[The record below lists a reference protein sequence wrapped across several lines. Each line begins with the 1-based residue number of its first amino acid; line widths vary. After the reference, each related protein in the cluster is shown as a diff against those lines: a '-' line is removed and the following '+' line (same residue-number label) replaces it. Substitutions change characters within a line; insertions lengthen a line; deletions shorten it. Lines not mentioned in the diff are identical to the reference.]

1 MRAYASSLALLA
13 ATVEA
18 IIAVA
23 LIVGFARKP
32 ICIIEMNYK
41 LRALD
46 PQHVVAFQAG
56 DISSQP
62 RLQGWV
68 MGSVLRPECLLS
80 ADGGER
86 RRRVRWIGTRTT
98 GWDCRVT
105 PMMFEKLGAEALR
118 GPTRKVWSLF
128 PVGGTVGL

>member
-41 LRALD
+41 ALD
-46 PQHVVAFQAG
+46 GRTP
-56 DISSQP
+56 
-62 RLQGWV
+62 L
-68 MGSVLRPECLLS
+68 
-80 ADGGER
+80 
-86 RRRVRWIGTRTT
+86 VRQ
-98 GWDCRVT
+98 
-105 PMMFEKLGAEALR
+105 
-118 GPTRKVWSLF
+118 
-128 PVGGTVGL
+128 